1 MGKIISNMSMS
12 VDGIIHADTDG
23 VDRLF
28 QWYSAGPQEVASESS
43 AVGYS
48 MEPDNAR
55 YLAESKDQIKVII
68 GGRNVFD
75 EAGGWGGKH
84 PTGAKVII
92 LSHSTPD
99 GWQDTD
105 DIRFM
110 DAHIT
115 EAVDAA
121 RGLADGA
128 DIAIATPTIVKQCLE
143 QGLLDEITIDIVPV
157 LLGKG
162 LRYFDQLDDLDIKLS
177 EPTIVQGTGVTHLR
191 YTVQKD

>member
-162 LRYFDQLDDLDIKLS
+162 LRYFHQLDDLDIKLS

>member
-1 MGKIISNMSMS
+1 MGKLISNMSMS

-23 VDRLF
+23 VARLF

-162 LRYFDQLDDLDIKLS
+162 LRYFHQLDDLDIKLS